1 MIAARII
8 ADSIAPNGVR
18 LTTFQICFQR
28 FILPE
33 FNTHRRFSRN
43 ASSSRAIPTKTLLA
57 QVFNDPAFPIS
68 FGQNQPGMQAGAELV
83 GWRLTAAKLVWGLS
97 AKSASLSARLLGAL
111 GVHKQ
116 TANRVV
122 EPYTWSHVIV
132 SSTDWENFFELRC
145 HKDAQPEIRQLAE
158 LMREALAASKPIYCT
173 GGDWH
178 LPYITD
184 QERIDYPTRDLIKMS
199 AARCARVSYLTHDGK
214 NPSREK
220 DLALYDRLV
229 GSVPIHASPVEHQA
243 TPLLGSTEKG
253 GNFNGWHQHRQD
265 VEALHYALP
274 PASK

>member
-97 AKSASLSARLLGAL
+97 AKAASLSARVLGAL

-122 EPYTWSHVIV
+122 EPFTWSHVIV
-132 SSTDWENFFELRC
+132 SSTDWENFFNLRC
-145 HKDAQPEIRQLAE
+145 HEDAQPEIRQLAE
-158 LMREALAASKPIYCT
+158 LMREALAASLPIYCT
-173 GGDWH
+173 NGDWH

-184 QERIDYPTRDLIKMS
+184 QERIDYPVRDLIKMS

-214 NPSREK
+214 NPSRDK
-220 DLALYDRLV
+220 DLSLYDRLV
-229 GSVPIHASPVEHQA
+229 GSVPLHASPVEHQA
-243 TPLLGSTEKG
+243 TPTPSAADAG
-253 GNFNGWHQHRQD
+253 GNFNGWKQHRQD
-265 VEALHYALP
+265 VEALHYTFP
-274 PASK
+274 PASE